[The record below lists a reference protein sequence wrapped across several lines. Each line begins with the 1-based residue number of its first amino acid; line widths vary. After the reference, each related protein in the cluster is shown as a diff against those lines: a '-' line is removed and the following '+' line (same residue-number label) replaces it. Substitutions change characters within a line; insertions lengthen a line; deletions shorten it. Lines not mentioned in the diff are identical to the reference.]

1 MNILIYLDQEKKDY
15 HAIAFIKRL
24 ARTFPVALTLLYI
37 VSEGEDQEQGEAIL
51 AQTAGQCADVA
62 VRTLL
67 RWGDPVGV
75 LLSEARREKHDL
87 LIIQSGGKKRA
98 NRRIESIEN
107 IISQSIYP
115 AVLILRGA
123 LRKVKR
129 ILICTGGPEGHGKVI
144 ESGADMAQ
152 ALGAKATLLHVAAGA
167 VPTMYTGL
175 PAFEESLED
184 LLKTDT
190 AVSRHLRA
198 GAEILDARN
207 INGEL
212 ELRRGI
218 PIDEIV
224 REARLGEYDLV
235 VIGRSRI
242 FSGWKEIFM
251 SDITQPIL
259 NQVAVSVLVVGEKA
273 LH

>member
-1 MNILIYLDQEKKDY
+1 MNILIYLDQERKSY
-15 HAIAFIKRL
+15 PAIAFVDQL
-24 ARTFPVALTLLYI
+24 AKNFPVSLTLLYI
-37 VSEGEDQEQGEAIL
+37 VSEGESQAQGEAIL
-51 AQTAGQCADVA
+51 AHATKQCAAKDVKP
-62 VRTLL
+62 LL

-75 LLSEARREKHDL
+75 LLSEARQEKRDL
-87 LIIQSGGKKRA
+87 LIIQSGDKKRLT
-98 NRRIESIEN
+98 RRFESIAK
-107 IISQSIYP
+107 ILTQSIYP

-123 LRKVKR
+123 PRAVKR

-144 ESGADMAQ
+144 ESGADIAQ
-152 ALGAKATLLHVAAGA
+152 ALGARVTLLHVAAGA

-190 AVSRHLRA
+190 TVAQHLRA
-198 GAEILDARN
+198 SAELLDERKLE
-207 INGEL
+207 GEL

-218 PIDEIV
+218 PVDEIV

-251 SDITQPIL
+251 SDITQPII
-259 NQVAVSVLVVGEKA
+259 NQVSVSVLVMGEKA

>member
-1 MNILIYLDQEKKDY
+1 MNILIYLDQERKDY
-15 HAIAFIKRL
+15 PAIAFVNLL
-24 ARTFPVALTLLYI
+24 AKTFSILLTLLYI
-37 VSEGEDQEQGEAIL
+37 VSEEEDQEQGEAIL
-51 AQTAGQCADVA
+51 AQAAEQCVDITAKK
-62 VRTLL
+62 LL

-75 LLSEARREKHDL
+75 LLSEARQTKHDL
-87 LIIQSGGKKRA
+87 LIIPSGDKKRP
-98 NRRIESIEN
+98 NRRNESIEK

-115 AVLILRGA
+115 TVLILRGTPHN
-123 LRKVKR
+123 LKR

-152 ALGAKATLLHVAAGA
+152 AFGAKVTLLHVAAGA

-198 GAEILDARN
+198 SAEVLDARN
-207 INGEL
+207 LEGEL

-224 REARLGEYDLV
+224 RETRLGEYDLV
-235 VIGRSRI
+235 VIGRSRVYR
-242 FSGWKEIFM
+242 GWKEILM
-251 SDITQPIL
+251 GDSVLPIL
-259 NQVAVSVLVVGEKA
+259 SQLSVSVLVVGDKA